1 MQLVVGRVGRPHG
14 IRGELTVQVHTDD
27 PDLRFAAGSV
37 LATEPAARGP
47 LTVSASRWHSGRLL
61 VAFEGYTDR
70 SGAEE
75 LRGTL
80 LVMDSAEVGPAADP
94 EEFHDH
100 ELIGLDVLT
109 LAGEPVG
116 VVTDVRHQ
124 GQDLLVVRPKEGQR
138 ADPPASE
145 RAAAEGRGADLP
157 AAEPPPARPVPGVEQ
172 DEILVPFVTAIVP
185 EVDVA
190 AGRLVIDPPPGLL
203 ELGAAG

>member
-14 IRGELTVQVHTDD
+14 IRGEVTVQVHTDD

-61 VAFEGYTDR
+61 VTFAGCADR
-70 SGAEE
+70 DQAED

-80 LVMDSAEVGPAADP
+80 LYIESAEAGPAADP
-94 EEFHDH
+94 DEFHDYQ
-100 ELIGLDVLT
+100 LIGLDVLT
-109 LAGEPVG
+109 RDGEPVG
-116 VVTDVRHQ
+116 VVAGVRHQ
-124 GQDLLVVRPKEGQR
+124 GQDLLVIQ
-138 ADPPASE
+138 PPGGRNAGE
-145 RAAAEGRGADLP
+145 RGE
-157 AAEPPPARPVPGVEQ
+157 V
-172 DEILVPFVTAIVP
+172 LVPFVAAIVP

-203 ELGAAG
+203 ELGEAG